1 MPYNVGEKGSFG
13 CSGFPALKEDGTV
26 MGCHATAEAAAN
38 QIYAINESENNV
50 PDKGV
55 GIRDPD
61 PWPGTRIKTD
71 GAMGQPFP
79 ASNRSSV
86 FRKPRT
92 KPRRSVGGV
101 GGSSSGAVAT
111 TGGGSGMGT
120 KTESEE
126 DMMKPITETSE
137 FQSETDTRDSIAR
150 VIGKDYTKSTRL
162 TEIFK
167 AESVSVGQMVSWNSS
182 GGTARGKVRRVIRSG
197 SYNVPGTDVTINGTE
212 EDPAAVITLYRDGE
226 ATDITVG
233 HRVSTLR
240 AS

>member
-1 MPYNVGEKGSFG
+1 
-13 CSGFPALKEDGTV
+13 
-26 MGCHATAEAAAN
+26 
-38 QIYAINESENNV
+38 
-50 PDKGV
+50 
-55 GIRDPD
+55 
-61 PWPGTRIKTD
+61 
-71 GAMGQPFP
+71 
-79 ASNRSSV
+79 
-86 FRKPRT
+86 
-92 KPRRSVGGV
+92 
-101 GGSSSGAVAT
+101 
-111 TGGGSGMGT
+111 MGT